1 MNELDAVRLNFTPE
15 SLIALDVILAFVLF
29 GVALDMR
36 VADFKG
42 ILTSPRGTLIG
53 LLAHSVLL
61 PAVAFALTMVL
72 KPAPSIALG
81 MILVASC
88 PSGNISNFLVNYGH
102 GNTALSVT
110 IAAFSMLGS
119 IVFTPFNLS
128 FWGELNPHTRPI
140 LHAVTLSPWE
150 VFGTIV
156 VLLAI
161 PTALGMY
168 TAQHWPEL
176 AQRIRRPLRALSL
189 VFFASFVVG
198 ALAMNWDFFLKYVER
213 VVLFVFLL
221 NAFALLTGYLTA
233 KVARL
238 PEADRRAVALEVG
251 IQNSGFGLVL
261 VFNFFGGLG
270 GMAIVAAWWGIWHIV
285 VGTSLA
291 AWWRRHPPTPLPAGV
306 AA

>member
-1 MNELDAVRLNFTPE
+1 MHDGIDAARQAADHRRARAGQIRGDEASRLLAVGRGVSRAHHRYSP
-15 SLIALDVILAFVLF
+15 IVIGAQVTTDIEHRGWVVDRHQAF
-29 GVALDMR
+29 R
-36 VADFKG
+36 VARVV
-42 ILTSPRGTLIG
+42 PRQDVHARAGGSRHLSG
-53 LLAHSVLL
+53 QVE
-61 PAVAFALTMVL
+61 FAARPHQIRQRPPV
-72 KPAPSIALG
+72 KP
-81 MILVASC
+81 
-88 PSGNISNFLVNYGH
+88 N
-102 GNTALSVT
+102 
-110 IAAFSMLGS
+110 
-119 IVFTPFNLS
+119 
-128 FWGELNPHTRPI
+128 
-140 LHAVTLSPWE
+140 
-150 VFGTIV
+150 
-156 VLLAI
+156 
-161 PTALGMY
+161 
-168 TAQHWPEL
+168 L
-176 AQRIRRPLRALSL
+176 AQRIRRPLRVLSL

-233 KVARL
+233 KVAHL

>member
-1 MNELDAVRLNFTPE
+1 MNELDAVRLHFSPE
-15 SLIALDVILAFVLF
+15 SLVALDVILAFVLF

-36 VADFKG
+36 VADFRG

-61 PAVAFALTMVL
+61 PAVAFALTMIL
-72 KPAPSIALG
+72 RPTPSIALG

-88 PSGNISNFLVNYGH
+88 PSGNISNFLVNFGH

-128 FWGELNPHTRPI
+128 FWGELNPYTRPI
-140 LHAVTLSPWE
+140 LHAISLSPLE

-161 PTALGMY
+161 PTALGMF
-168 TAQHWPEL
+168 TAHRWPVF
-176 AQRIRRPLRALSL
+176 AKRIRGSFRALSL
-189 VFFASFVVG
+189 GFFALFVVG
-198 ALAMNWDFFLKYVER
+198 ALV
-213 VVLFVFLL
+213 
-221 NAFALLTGYLTA
+221 TGYLTA
-233 KVARL
+233 KAARL

-291 AWWRRHPPTPLPAGV
+291 TWWRRHPPTPLPAG
-306 AA
+306 AAA

>member
-1 MNELDAVRLNFTPE
+1 
-15 SLIALDVILAFVLF
+15 
-29 GVALDMR
+29 
-36 VADFKG
+36 
-42 ILTSPRGTLIG
+42 
-53 LLAHSVLL
+53 
-61 PAVAFALTMVL
+61 
-72 KPAPSIALG
+72 
-81 MILVASC
+81 
-88 PSGNISNFLVNYGH
+88 
-102 GNTALSVT
+102 
-110 IAAFSMLGS
+110 
-119 IVFTPFNLS
+119 
-128 FWGELNPHTRPI
+128 
-140 LHAVTLSPWE
+140 LSPWE

-168 TAQHWPEL
+168 TAQHWPAL
-176 AQRIRRPLRALSL
+176 AQRIRRPLRVLSL
-189 VFFASFVVG
+189 VFFASFVAG

-270 GMAIVAAWWGIWHIV
+270 GMAIVAAWWGIWHII

-291 AWWRRHPPTPLPAGV
+291 AWWRRHPPTPLRAG
-306 AA
+306 AAA

>member
-168 TAQHWPEL
+168 TAQHWPAL
-176 AQRIRRPLRALSL
+176 AQRIRRPLRVLSL

-291 AWWRRHPPTPLPAGV
+291 AWWRRHPPTPLAAG
-306 AA
+306 AAA

>member
-36 VADFKG
+36 AADFKG

-72 KPAPSIALG
+72 QPAPSIALG

-168 TAQHWPEL
+168 TAQHWPAL
-176 AQRIRRPLRALSL
+176 AQRIRRPLRVLSL

-198 ALAMNWDFFLKYVER
+198 ALVMNWDFFLKYVER

-291 AWWRRHPPTPLPAGV
+291 AWWRRHPPTPLPAG
-306 AA
+306 AAA